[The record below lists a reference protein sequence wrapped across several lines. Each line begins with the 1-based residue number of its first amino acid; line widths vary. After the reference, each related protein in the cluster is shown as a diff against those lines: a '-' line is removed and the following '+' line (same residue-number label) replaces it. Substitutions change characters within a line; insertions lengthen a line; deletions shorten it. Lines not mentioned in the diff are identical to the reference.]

1 MRRKEYIKEEIAGTD
16 MRGNKMCERETFSV
30 F

>member
-1 MRRKEYIKEEIAGTD
+1 MRRKEDIKGEIAD
-16 MRGNKMCERETFSV
+16 MRGNKMCKRETFSV